1 MKKDMWQFTGIRR
14 KLIIYYLII
23 TMLMGITSFYSYYN
37 AKSVIS
43 RLKSIF
49 TDYVYLNN
57 LNTDVS
63 SIETEVEKYL
73 STKSSDALLNYYTL
87 YNKLQEQ
94 AINISNEKKYDND
107 SLILKD
113 IGNMIESL
121 LSEADAAVN
130 AKRGR
135 ISSEYIA
142 HFTRSNKISGYIKL
156 YINNLLNS
164 KLQQGSLKYVSIE
177 KNMVFIS
184 YLNVFLIIG
193 SVIFNIF
200 LAIFF
205 TYRITRPIIELSNS
219 AGRIS
224 KGDFDIEPL
233 KIKTDDEINILAE
246 AFNKMVVSIR
256 NYIDEIKNQA
266 EVEKKL
272 KEQEMQNLKMK
283 SVLKDAELKALQSQI
298 NPHFLFNTLNAA
310 AQLAM
315 MEGADKSSEF
325 IENIANLFRYNL
337 RKLDTPVTLR
347 DEINNVKTYMY
358 ILKTR
363 FGDRIEFD
371 MNIDDDILEIDMPC
385 TIIQPVVENA
395 FVHGLEDIEKGGR
408 IKLNVRKDG
417 DNLVLIEVIDN
428 GTGMSNEQVQS
439 ILSPDSSEDVSRR
452 HVTGIGMH
460 NIINRLRLFY
470 NVSDIN
476 DIIEIQSEVGY
487 GTKVTLKI
495 PLSRGDAKN
504 DQVVYC

>member
-1 MKKDMWQFTGIRR
+1 MKKDMWGFTGIRR
-14 KLIIYYLII
+14 KLIVYYLII
-23 TMLMGITSFYSYYN
+23 TILMGITSFYSYYN
-37 AKSVIS
+37 AKSVIN

-49 TDYVYLNN
+49 VDYIYLNN
-57 LNTDVS
+57 LNTDVNML
-63 SIETEVEKYL
+63 ETEVEKYL

-94 AINISNEKKYDND
+94 ASAILNEKNYDQD
-107 SLILKD
+107 GLMLKD

-121 LSEADAAVN
+121 LNETDAAIN

-142 HFTRSNKISGYIKL
+142 HFTRSNKISEYIKF

-164 KLQQGSLKYVSIE
+164 KLQEGSLKYASIT
-177 KNMVFIS
+177 KNMEFIS

-193 SVIFNIF
+193 SILFNIF

-205 TYRITRPIIELSNS
+205 TYRITKPLIDLSHL
-219 AGRIS
+219 AVRVS
-224 KGDFDIEPL
+224 KGDFDVKPL
-233 KIKTDDEINILAE
+233 SIKTNDEINILAE
-246 AFNKMVVSIR
+246 AFNKMVVSIK
-256 NYIDEIKNQA
+256 NYIGEIKNQA

-272 KEQEMQNLKMK
+272 KEQEMQNLKMRNI
-283 SVLKDAELKALQSQI
+283 LKEAELKALQSQI

-325 IENIANLFRYNL
+325 IENVANLFRYNL
-337 RKLDTPVTLR
+337 KKLDTTVTLQ

-363 FGDRIEFD
+363 FGDRVDFKVDVDEGVLD
-371 MNIDDDILEIDMPC
+371 VEMPC

-395 FVHGLEDIEKGGR
+395 FIHGLEDIEKGGF
-408 IKLNVRKDG
+408 IKLTVKKDN
-417 DNLVLIEVIDN
+417 DKVLIEVIDN
-428 GTGMSNEQVQS
+428 GIGMSEEKVRA
-439 ILSPDSSEDVSRR
+439 ILSADNEDLSKR

-470 NVSDIN
+470 NTSAIEDV
-476 DIIEIQSEVGY
+476 IEIDSKIGE

-495 PLSRGDAKN
+495 PLMKGDKEN
-504 DQVVYC
+504 D

>member
-1 MKKDMWQFTGIRR
+1 MQKDMWRFTGIRR
-14 KLIIYYLII
+14 KLIVYYLII
-23 TMLMGITSFYSYYN
+23 TILMGITSFYSYYN
-37 AKSVIS
+37 AKLVIN

-49 TDYVYLNN
+49 VDYIYLNN
-57 LNTDVS
+57 LNADVNML
-63 SIETEVEKYL
+63 ETEVEKYL

-94 AINISNEKKYDND
+94 ASAILNKKNYDQD
-107 SLILKD
+107 GLMLKD

-121 LSEADAAVN
+121 LNETDAAIN

-142 HFTRSNKISGYIKL
+142 HFTRSNKISEYIKL

-164 KLQQGSLKYVSIE
+164 KLQEGSLKYASIT
-177 KNMVFIS
+177 KNMEFIS

-193 SVIFNIF
+193 SILFNIF

-205 TYRITRPIIELSNS
+205 TYRITKPLIDLSHL
-219 AGRIS
+219 AVRVS
-224 KGDFDIEPL
+224 KGDFDVRPL
-233 KIKTDDEINILAE
+233 SIKTNDEINILAE
-246 AFNKMVVSIR
+246 AFNKMVVSIK
-256 NYIDEIKNQA
+256 NYIGEIKNQA

-272 KEQEMQNLKMK
+272 KEQEMQNLKMRNI
-283 SVLKDAELKALQSQI
+283 LKEAELKALQSQI
-298 NPHFLFNTLNAA
+298 NPHFLFNTLNTA

-325 IENIANLFRYNL
+325 IENVANLFRYNL
-337 RKLDTPVTLR
+337 KKLGTTVTLQ

-363 FGDRIEFD
+363 FGDRVDFKVDVDEGVLD
-371 MNIDDDILEIDMPC
+371 VEMPC

-395 FVHGLEDIEKGGR
+395 FIHGLEDTEKGGF
-408 IKLNVRKDG
+408 IKLTVKKDN
-417 DNLVLIEVIDN
+417 DKVLIEVIDN
-428 GTGMSNEQVQS
+428 GIGMSEEKVRA
-439 ILSPDSSEDVSRR
+439 ILSADNEDLSKR

-470 NVSDIN
+470 NTSAIEDV
-476 DIIEIQSEVGY
+476 IEIDSKIGE

-495 PLSRGDAKN
+495 PLMKGDKEN
-504 DQVVYC
+504 D

>member
-1 MKKDMWQFTGIRR
+1 
-14 KLIIYYLII
+14 
-23 TMLMGITSFYSYYN
+23 MGITSFYSYYN
-37 AKSVIS
+37 AKSVIN

-49 TDYVYLNN
+49 VDYIYLNN
-57 LNTDVS
+57 LNTDVNML
-63 SIETEVEKYL
+63 ETEVEKYL

-94 AINISNEKKYDND
+94 ASAILNEKNYDQD
-107 SLILKD
+107 GLMLKD

-121 LSEADAAVN
+121 LNETDAAIN

-142 HFTRSNKISGYIKL
+142 HFTRSNKISEYIKL

-164 KLQQGSLKYVSIE
+164 KLQEGSLKYASIT
-177 KNMVFIS
+177 KNMEFIS
-184 YLNVFLIIG
+184 YLNMFLIIG
-193 SVIFNIF
+193 SILFNIF
-200 LAIFF
+200 FAIFF
-205 TYRITRPIIELSNS
+205 TYRITKPLIDLSHL
-219 AGRIS
+219 AVRVS
-224 KGDFDIEPL
+224 KGDFDVRPL
-233 KIKTDDEINILAE
+233 SIKTNDEINILAE
-246 AFNKMVVSIR
+246 AFNKMVVSIK
-256 NYIDEIKNQA
+256 NYIGEIKNQA

-272 KEQEMQNLKMK
+272 KEQEMQNLKMRNI
-283 SVLKDAELKALQSQI
+283 LKEAELKALQSQI

-325 IENIANLFRYNL
+325 IENVANLFRYNL
-337 RKLDTPVTLR
+337 KKLDTTVTLE

-363 FGDRIEFD
+363 FGDRVDFKVDVDEGVLD
-371 MNIDDDILEIDMPC
+371 VEMPC

-395 FVHGLEDIEKGGR
+395 FIHGLEDIEKGGF
-408 IKLNVRKDG
+408 IKLTVKKDN
-417 DNLVLIEVIDN
+417 DKVLIKVIDN
-428 GTGMSNEQVQS
+428 GIGMSEEKVRA
-439 ILSPDSSEDVSRR
+439 ILSADNEDLSKR

-470 NVSDIN
+470 NTSAIEDV
-476 DIIEIQSEVGY
+476 IEIDSKIGE

-495 PLSRGDAKN
+495 PLMKGDKEN
-504 DQVVYC
+504 D

>member
-1 MKKDMWQFTGIRR
+1 MKKDMWRFTGIRR
-14 KLIIYYLII
+14 KLIVYYLII
-23 TMLMGITSFYSYYN
+23 TILMGITSFYSYYN
-37 AKSVIS
+37 AKSVIN

-49 TDYVYLNN
+49 VDYIYLNN
-57 LNTDVS
+57 LNTDVNML
-63 SIETEVEKYL
+63 ETEVEKYL

-94 AINISNEKKYDND
+94 ASAILNEKNYDQD
-107 SLILKD
+107 GLMLKD

-121 LSEADAAVN
+121 LNETDAAIN

-142 HFTRSNKISGYIKL
+142 HFTGSNKISEYIKL

-164 KLQQGSLKYVSIE
+164 KLQEGSLKYASIT
-177 KNMVFIS
+177 KNMEFIS
-184 YLNVFLIIG
+184 YLNMFLIIG
-193 SVIFNIF
+193 SILFNIF
-200 LAIFF
+200 FAIFF
-205 TYRITRPIIELSNS
+205 TYRITKPLIDLSHL
-219 AGRIS
+219 AVRVS
-224 KGDFDIEPL
+224 KGDFDVRPL
-233 KIKTDDEINILAE
+233 SIKTNDEINILAE
-246 AFNKMVVSIR
+246 AFNKMVVSIK
-256 NYIDEIKNQA
+256 NYIGEIKNQA

-272 KEQEMQNLKMK
+272 KEQEMQNLKMRNI
-283 SVLKDAELKALQSQI
+283 LKEAELKALQSQI

-325 IENIANLFRYNL
+325 IENVANLFRYNL
-337 RKLDTPVTLR
+337 KKLDTTVTLE

-363 FGDRIEFD
+363 FGDRVDFKVDVDEGVLD
-371 MNIDDDILEIDMPC
+371 VEMPC

-395 FVHGLEDIEKGGR
+395 FIHGLEDIEKGGF
-408 IKLNVRKDG
+408 IKLTVKKDN
-417 DNLVLIEVIDN
+417 DKVLIKVIDN
-428 GTGMSNEQVQS
+428 GIGMSEEKVRA
-439 ILSPDSSEDVSRR
+439 ILSADNEDLSKR

-470 NVSDIN
+470 NTSAIEDV
-476 DIIEIQSEVGY
+476 IEIDSKIGE

-495 PLSRGDAKN
+495 PLMKGDKEN
-504 DQVVYC
+504 D

>member
-1 MKKDMWQFTGIRR
+1 MKKDMWGFTGIRR
-14 KLIIYYLII
+14 KLIVYYLII
-23 TMLMGITSFYSYYN
+23 TILMGITSFYSYYN
-37 AKSVIS
+37 AKSVIN

-49 TDYVYLNN
+49 VDYIYLNN
-57 LNTDVS
+57 LNTDVNML
-63 SIETEVEKYL
+63 ETEVEKYL

-94 AINISNEKKYDND
+94 ASAILNEKNYDQD
-107 SLILKD
+107 GLMLKD

-121 LSEADAAVN
+121 LNETDAAIN

-142 HFTRSNKISGYIKL
+142 HFTRSNKISEYIKF

-164 KLQQGSLKYVSIE
+164 KLQEGSLKYASIT
-177 KNMVFIS
+177 KNMEFIS

-193 SVIFNIF
+193 SILFNIF

-205 TYRITRPIIELSNS
+205 TYRITKPLIDLSHL
-219 AGRIS
+219 AVRVS
-224 KGDFDIEPL
+224 KGDFDVKPL
-233 KIKTDDEINILAE
+233 SIKTNDEINILAE
-246 AFNKMVVSIR
+246 AFNKMVVSIK
-256 NYIDEIKNQA
+256 NYIGEIKNQA

-272 KEQEMQNLKMK
+272 KEQEMQNLKMRNI
-283 SVLKDAELKALQSQI
+283 LKEAELKALQSQI

-325 IENIANLFRYNL
+325 IENVANLFRYNL
-337 RKLDTPVTLR
+337 KKLDTTVTLQ

-363 FGDRIEFD
+363 FGDRVDFKVDVDEGVLD
-371 MNIDDDILEIDMPC
+371 VEMPC

-395 FVHGLEDIEKGGR
+395 FIHGLEDVEKGGF
-408 IKLNVRKDG
+408 IKLTVKKDN
-417 DNLVLIEVIDN
+417 DKVLIEVIDN
-428 GTGMSNEQVQS
+428 GIGMSEEKVRA
-439 ILSPDSSEDVSRR
+439 ILSADNEDLSKR

-470 NVSDIN
+470 NTSAIEDV
-476 DIIEIQSEVGY
+476 IEIDSKIGE

-495 PLSRGDAKN
+495 PLMKGDKEN
-504 DQVVYC
+504 D

>member
-1 MKKDMWQFTGIRR
+1 MQKDMWRFTGIRR
-14 KLIIYYLII
+14 KLIVYYLII
-23 TMLMGITSFYSYYN
+23 TILMGITSFYSYYN
-37 AKSVIS
+37 AKLVIN

-49 TDYVYLNN
+49 VDYIYLNN
-57 LNTDVS
+57 LNADVNML
-63 SIETEVEKYL
+63 ETEVEKYL

-94 AINISNEKKYDND
+94 ASAILNKKNYDQD
-107 SLILKD
+107 GLMLKD

-121 LSEADAAVN
+121 LNETDAAIN

-142 HFTRSNKISGYIKL
+142 HFTRSNKISEYIKL

-164 KLQQGSLKYVSIE
+164 KLQEGSLKYASIT
-177 KNMVFIS
+177 KNMEFIS

-193 SVIFNIF
+193 SILFNIF

-205 TYRITRPIIELSNS
+205 TYRITKPLIDLSHL
-219 AGRIS
+219 AVRVS
-224 KGDFDIEPL
+224 KGDFDVRPL
-233 KIKTDDEINILAE
+233 SIKTNDEINILAE
-246 AFNKMVVSIR
+246 AFNKMVVSIK
-256 NYIDEIKNQA
+256 NYIGEIKNQA

-272 KEQEMQNLKMK
+272 KEQEMQNLKMRNI
-283 SVLKDAELKALQSQI
+283 LKEAELKALQSQI

-325 IENIANLFRYNL
+325 IENVANLFRYNL
-337 RKLDTPVTLR
+337 KKLGTTVTLQ

-363 FGDRIEFD
+363 FGDRVDFKVDVDEGVLD
-371 MNIDDDILEIDMPC
+371 VEMPC

-395 FVHGLEDIEKGGR
+395 FIHGLEDTEKGGF
-408 IKLNVRKDG
+408 IKLTVKKDN
-417 DNLVLIEVIDN
+417 DKVLIEVIDN
-428 GTGMSNEQVQS
+428 GIGMSEEKVRA
-439 ILSPDSSEDVSRR
+439 ILSADNEDLSKR

-470 NVSDIN
+470 NTSAIEDV
-476 DIIEIQSEVGY
+476 IEIDSKIGE

-495 PLSRGDAKN
+495 PLMKGDKEN
-504 DQVVYC
+504 D

>member
-1 MKKDMWQFTGIRR
+1 MKKDMWRFTGIRR
-14 KLIIYYLII
+14 KLIVYYLII
-23 TMLMGITSFYSYYN
+23 TILMGITSFYSYYN
-37 AKSVIS
+37 AKSVIN

-49 TDYVYLNN
+49 VDYIYLNN
-57 LNTDVS
+57 LNADVNML
-63 SIETEVEKYL
+63 ETEVEKYL

-94 AINISNEKKYDND
+94 ASTILNEKNYDQD
-107 SLILKD
+107 GLMLKD

-121 LSEADAAVN
+121 LNETDAAIN

-142 HFTRSNKISGYIKL
+142 HFTRSNKISEYIKL

-164 KLQQGSLKYVSIE
+164 RLQEGSLKYASIT
-177 KNMVFIS
+177 KNMEFIS

-193 SVIFNIF
+193 SILFNIF

-205 TYRITRPIIELSNS
+205 TYRITKPLIDLSHL
-219 AGRIS
+219 AVRVS
-224 KGDFDIEPL
+224 KGDFDVKPL
-233 KIKTDDEINILAE
+233 SIKTNDEINILAE
-246 AFNKMVVSIR
+246 AFNKMVVSIK
-256 NYIDEIKNQA
+256 NYIGEIKNQA

-272 KEQEMQNLKMK
+272 KEQEMQNLKMRNI
-283 SVLKDAELKALQSQI
+283 LKEAELKALQSQI

-325 IENIANLFRYNL
+325 IENVANLFRYNL
-337 RKLDTPVTLR
+337 KKLDTTVTLQ
-347 DEINNVKTYMY
+347 DEINNVNTYMY

-363 FGDRIEFD
+363 FGDRVDFKVDVDEGVLD
-371 MNIDDDILEIDMPC
+371 VEMPC

-395 FVHGLEDIEKGGR
+395 FIHGLEDTEKRGF
-408 IKLNVRKDG
+408 IKLTVKKDN
-417 DNLVLIEVIDN
+417 DKVLIEVIDN
-428 GTGMSNEQVQS
+428 GIGMSEEKVRA
-439 ILSPDSSEDVSRR
+439 ILSADNEDLSKR

-470 NVSDIN
+470 NISAIEDV
-476 DIIEIQSEVGY
+476 IEINSKIGE

-495 PLSRGDAKN
+495 PLIKGDKEN
-504 DQVVYC
+504 D

>member
-1 MKKDMWQFTGIRR
+1 MKKDMWRFTGIRR
-14 KLIIYYLII
+14 KLIVYYLLI
-23 TMLMGITSFYSYYN
+23 TVLMGITSFYSYYN
-37 AKSVIS
+37 AKSVIN
-43 RLKSIF
+43 RLKSVF
-49 TDYVYLNN
+49 VDYIYLNN
-57 LNTDVS
+57 LNTDVNTL
-63 SIETEVEKYL
+63 ETEVEKYL

-87 YNKLQEQ
+87 NNKLQEQ
-94 AINISNEKKYDND
+94 ASVILNEKNYDQD
-107 SLILKD
+107 GLMLKD

-121 LSEADAAVN
+121 LNETDAAIN

-142 HFTRSNKISGYIKL
+142 HFTRSNKISEYIKL

-164 KLQQGSLKYVSIE
+164 KLQEGSLKYASIT
-177 KNMVFIS
+177 KNMEFIS

-193 SVIFNIF
+193 SILFNIF

-205 TYRITRPIIELSNS
+205 TYRITKPLIDLSHL
-219 AGRIS
+219 AVRVS
-224 KGDFDIEPL
+224 KGDFDVRPL
-233 KIKTDDEINILAE
+233 SIKTNDEINILAE
-246 AFNKMVVSIR
+246 AFNKMVVSIK
-256 NYIDEIKNQA
+256 NYIGEIKNQA

-272 KEQEMQNLKMK
+272 KEQEMQNLKMRNI
-283 SVLKDAELKALQSQI
+283 LKEAELKALQSQI

-325 IENIANLFRYNL
+325 IENVANLFRYNL
-337 RKLDTPVTLR
+337 KKLDTTVTLQ

-363 FGDRIEFD
+363 FGDRVDFKVDVDEGVLDIE
-371 MNIDDDILEIDMPC
+371 MPC

-395 FVHGLEDIEKGGR
+395 FIHGLEDTEKGGF
-408 IKLNVRKDG
+408 IKLTVKKDN
-417 DNLVLIEVIDN
+417 DKVLIEVIDN
-428 GTGMSNEQVQS
+428 GIGMSEEKVRA
-439 ILSPDSSEDVSRR
+439 ILSADNEDLSKR

-470 NVSDIN
+470 NTSAIEDV
-476 DIIEIQSEVGY
+476 IEIDSKIGE

-495 PLSRGDAKN
+495 PLMKGDKEN
-504 DQVVYC
+504 D

>member
-1 MKKDMWQFTGIRR
+1 MKKDMWRFTGIRR
-14 KLIIYYLII
+14 KLIVYYLII
-23 TMLMGITSFYSYYN
+23 TILMGITSFYSYYN
-37 AKSVIS
+37 AKSVIN

-49 TDYVYLNN
+49 VDYIYLNN
-57 LNTDVS
+57 LNTDVNML
-63 SIETEVEKYL
+63 ETEVEKYL

-94 AINISNEKKYDND
+94 ASAILNEKNYDQD
-107 SLILKD
+107 GLMLKD

-121 LSEADAAVN
+121 LNETDAAIN

-142 HFTRSNKISGYIKL
+142 HFTRSNKISEYIKL

-164 KLQQGSLKYVSIE
+164 KLQEGSLKYASIT
-177 KNMVFIS
+177 KNMEFIS
-184 YLNVFLIIG
+184 YLNMFLIIG
-193 SVIFNIF
+193 SILFNIF
-200 LAIFF
+200 FAIFF
-205 TYRITRPIIELSNS
+205 TYRITKPLIDLSHL
-219 AGRIS
+219 AVRVS
-224 KGDFDIEPL
+224 KGDFDVRPL
-233 KIKTDDEINILAE
+233 SIKTNDEINILAE
-246 AFNKMVVSIR
+246 AFNKMVVSIK
-256 NYIDEIKNQA
+256 NYIGEIKNQA

-272 KEQEMQNLKMK
+272 KEQEMQNLKMRNI
-283 SVLKDAELKALQSQI
+283 LKEAELKALQSQI

-325 IENIANLFRYNL
+325 IENVANLFRYNL
-337 RKLDTPVTLR
+337 KKLDTTVTLQ

-363 FGDRIEFD
+363 FGDRVDFKVDVDEGVLD
-371 MNIDDDILEIDMPC
+371 VEMPC

-395 FVHGLEDIEKGGR
+395 FIHGLEDIEKRGF
-408 IKLNVRKDG
+408 IKLTVKKDN
-417 DNLVLIEVIDN
+417 DKVLIEVIDN
-428 GTGMSNEQVQS
+428 GIGMSEEKVRA
-439 ILSPDSSEDVSRR
+439 ILSADNEDLSKR

-470 NVSDIN
+470 NTSAIEDV
-476 DIIEIQSEVGY
+476 IEIDSKIGE

-495 PLSRGDAKN
+495 PLMKGDKEN
-504 DQVVYC
+504 D

>member
-1 MKKDMWQFTGIRR
+1 MKKDMWRFTGIRR
-14 KLIIYYLII
+14 KLIVYYLII
-23 TMLMGITSFYSYYN
+23 TILMGITSFYSYYN
-37 AKSVIS
+37 AKSVIN

-49 TDYVYLNN
+49 VDYIYLNN
-57 LNTDVS
+57 LNADVNML
-63 SIETEVEKYL
+63 ETEVEKYL

-94 AINISNEKKYDND
+94 ASAILNEKNYDQD
-107 SLILKD
+107 GLMLKD

-121 LSEADAAVN
+121 LNETDAAIN

-142 HFTRSNKISGYIKL
+142 HFTRSNKISEYIKL

-164 KLQQGSLKYVSIE
+164 KLQEGSLKYASIT
-177 KNMVFIS
+177 KNMEFIS

-193 SVIFNIF
+193 SILFNIF

-205 TYRITRPIIELSNS
+205 TYRITKPLIDLSHL
-219 AGRIS
+219 AVRVS
-224 KGDFDIEPL
+224 KGDFDVRPL
-233 KIKTDDEINILAE
+233 SIKTNDEINILAE
-246 AFNKMVVSIR
+246 AFNKMVVSIK
-256 NYIDEIKNQA
+256 NYIGEIKNQA

-272 KEQEMQNLKMK
+272 KEQEMQNLKMRNI
-283 SVLKDAELKALQSQI
+283 LKEAELKALQSQI

-325 IENIANLFRYNL
+325 IENVANLFRYNL
-337 RKLDTPVTLR
+337 KKLDTTVTLQ

-363 FGDRIEFD
+363 FGDRVDFKVDVDEGVLD
-371 MNIDDDILEIDMPC
+371 VEMPC

-395 FVHGLEDIEKGGR
+395 FIHGLEETEKGGF
-408 IKLNVRKDG
+408 IKLTVKKDN
-417 DNLVLIEVIDN
+417 DKVLIEVIDN
-428 GTGMSNEQVQS
+428 GIGMSEEKVRA
-439 ILSPDSSEDVSRR
+439 ILSADNEDLSKR

-470 NVSDIN
+470 NTSAIEDV
-476 DIIEIQSEVGY
+476 IEIDSKIGE

-495 PLSRGDAKN
+495 PLMKGDKEN
-504 DQVVYC
+504 D

>member
-1 MKKDMWQFTGIRR
+1 MKKDMWRFTGIRR
-14 KLIIYYLII
+14 KLIVYYLII
-23 TMLMGITSFYSYYN
+23 TILMGITSFYSYYN
-37 AKSVIS
+37 AKSVIN

-49 TDYVYLNN
+49 VDYIYLNN
-57 LNTDVS
+57 LNADVNML
-63 SIETEVEKYL
+63 ETEVEKYL

-94 AINISNEKKYDND
+94 ASAILNEKNYDQD
-107 SLILKD
+107 GLMLKD

-121 LSEADAAVN
+121 LNETDAAIN

-142 HFTRSNKISGYIKL
+142 HFTRSNKISEYIKL

-164 KLQQGSLKYVSIE
+164 KLQEGSLKYASIT
-177 KNMVFIS
+177 KNMEFIS

-193 SVIFNIF
+193 SILFNIF

-205 TYRITRPIIELSNS
+205 TYRITKPLIDLSHL
-219 AGRIS
+219 AVRVS
-224 KGDFDIEPL
+224 KGDFDVRPL
-233 KIKTDDEINILAE
+233 SIKTNDEINILAE
-246 AFNKMVVSIR
+246 AFNKMVVSIK
-256 NYIDEIKNQA
+256 NYIGEIKNQA

-272 KEQEMQNLKMK
+272 KEQEMQNLKMRNI
-283 SVLKDAELKALQSQI
+283 LKEAELKALQSQI

-325 IENIANLFRYNL
+325 IENVANLFRYNL
-337 RKLDTPVTLR
+337 KKLDTTVTLQ

-363 FGDRIEFD
+363 FGDRVDFKVDVDEGVLD
-371 MNIDDDILEIDMPC
+371 VEMPC

-395 FVHGLEDIEKGGR
+395 FIHGLEDTEKGGF
-408 IKLNVRKDG
+408 IKLAVKKDN
-417 DNLVLIEVIDN
+417 DKVLIEVIDN
-428 GTGMSNEQVQS
+428 GIGMSEEKVRA
-439 ILSPDSSEDVSRR
+439 ILSADNEDLSKR

-470 NVSDIN
+470 NTSAIEDV
-476 DIIEIQSEVGY
+476 IEIDSKIGE

-495 PLSRGDAKN
+495 PLMKGDKEN
-504 DQVVYC
+504 D

>member
-1 MKKDMWQFTGIRR
+1 MKKDMWRFTGIRR
-14 KLIIYYLII
+14 KLIVYYLII
-23 TMLMGITSFYSYYN
+23 TILMGITSFYSYYN
-37 AKSVIS
+37 AKSVIN

-49 TDYVYLNN
+49 VDYIYLNN
-57 LNTDVS
+57 LNTDVNML
-63 SIETEVEKYL
+63 ETEVEKYL

-94 AINISNEKKYDND
+94 ASAILNEKNYDQD
-107 SLILKD
+107 GLMLKD

-121 LSEADAAVN
+121 LNETDAAIN

-142 HFTRSNKISGYIKL
+142 HFTRSNKISEYIKL

-164 KLQQGSLKYVSIE
+164 KLQEGSLKYASIT
-177 KNMVFIS
+177 KNMEFIS
-184 YLNVFLIIG
+184 YLNMFLIIG
-193 SVIFNIF
+193 SILFNIF
-200 LAIFF
+200 FAIFF
-205 TYRITRPIIELSNS
+205 TYRITKPLIDLSHL
-219 AGRIS
+219 AVRVS
-224 KGDFDIEPL
+224 KGDFDVRPL
-233 KIKTDDEINILAE
+233 SIKTNDEINILAE
-246 AFNKMVVSIR
+246 AFNKMVVSIK
-256 NYIDEIKNQA
+256 NYIGEIKNQA

-272 KEQEMQNLKMK
+272 KEQEMQNLKMRNI
-283 SVLKDAELKALQSQI
+283 LKEAELKALQSQI

-325 IENIANLFRYNL
+325 IENVANLFRYNL
-337 RKLDTPVTLR
+337 KKLDTTVTLE

-363 FGDRIEFD
+363 FGDRVDFKVDVDEGVLD
-371 MNIDDDILEIDMPC
+371 VEMPC

-395 FVHGLEDIEKGGR
+395 FIHGLEDIEKGGF
-408 IKLNVRKDG
+408 IKLTVKKDN
-417 DNLVLIEVIDN
+417 DKVLIKVIDN
-428 GTGMSNEQVQS
+428 GIGMSEEKVRA
-439 ILSPDSSEDVSRR
+439 ILSADNEDLSKR

-470 NVSDIN
+470 NTSAIEDV
-476 DIIEIQSEVGY
+476 IEIDSKIGE

-495 PLSRGDAKN
+495 PLMKGDKEN
-504 DQVVYC
+504 D